1 MRSHSSCLFDI
12 GQSLLVDF
20 GLCAPTRLVFLTL
33 VSHCWWTLACALPL
47 VLSFDIGQS
56 PASSPPSIRPY
67 SHFHPHLYVHL
78 RLFLH
83 SLPSSNIF
91 TCCVCP
97 HNHLPPLFLSFIT
110 VRLCV
115 QPSSAFNSPRP
126 LASSFIAGYCTST
139 HLHPPPPTS
148 THLHPPPPTSTHLH
162 PPPHASTHIRPSPLA
177 YIFTTVRI
185 HLLQPPSAVYSPP
198 STSIVNHYWPVH
210 RHQHPSIVPS
220 VITVHVSLHSPRPYI
235 HPASTLIAVRLPLQ
249 EGHSPEKCPNIFK
262 LK

>member
-12 GQSLLVDF
+12 GQS
-20 GLCAPTRLVFLTL
+20 
-33 VSHCWWTLACALPL
+33 
-47 VLSFDIGQS
+47 
-56 PASSPPSIRPY
+56 ASSPPSVRPY

-78 RLFLH
+78 RLSLH

-97 HNHLPPLFLSFIT
+97 HSHLRPLVLSFIT
-110 VRLCV
+110 VRLYV
-115 QPSSAFNSPRP
+115 QPSSAVNSPRP
-126 LASSFIAGYCTST
+126 LTSSFIAGHCT
-139 HLHPPPPTS
+139 
-148 THLHPPPPTSTHLH
+148 
-162 PPPHASTHIRPSPLA
+162 STHIRPSPLA

-185 HLLQPPSAVYSPP
+185 HLLQPPSAVDSHPAASIFVYFPVYSPP

-235 HPASTLIAVRLPLQ
+235 HPAPTLIAVHLPLQ
-249 EGHSPEKCPNIFK
+249 EGHSPEKCPKIFK
-262 LK
+262 FK